1 MDEKLRAIFA
11 DVFGISD
18 ADYNDRLSTQTLKAW
33 DSVTHL
39 SLLLAIEQGF
49 GVSFEPEEATA
60 MTSVAAIKK
69 ALAGKNV
76 A

>member
-1 MDEKLRAIFA
+1 MDEKLRAIFR

-18 ADYNDRLSTQTLKAW
+18 ADYNDKLSAQTLKAW

-39 SLLLAIEQGF
+39 SLLLALEQGF
-49 GVSFEPEEATA
+49 AVSFQPEEATA
-60 MTSVAAIKK
+60 MTSVAAIKR
-69 ALAGKNV
+69 ALADKCV